1 MVWIQELLSPKED
14 VTRTGKRLGCV
25 IVYIRALIVDNSRA
39 LECDRTLGRLMDR
52 RHFLKTTGTLIA
64 GATLVPSSF
73 AREPETSEGRL
84 VLPMNRS
91 WLYSHTMVEGAHRKD
106 LDDSAYE
113 KVVVPHTNVRLP
125 WHGFDEKS
133 YEFVSSYRRHFR
145 VPAEARGKHVFV
157 DFEGVMTA
165 SIVWLNGTGLGEY
178 KGGYTP
184 FTFELTPHLDFDG
197 ENVLAVDVDSS
208 ERPDIPPF
216 GYEIDYLT
224 FGGIYREVSLR
235 VVPGTF
241 LENILAKPKDV
252 LSEHPSLDVDCHVLN
267 LDAAESLRLE
277 VVLRD
282 GDRVAGKG
290 SQSIPASA
298 ASSEAVVHTVR
309 LTSLK
314 SIKLWDL
321 AHPNLYSV
329 EVSLWRGDRQVDK
342 VSRRIGFREAQFTD
356 HGFELNGKVI
366 KLRGLDRH
374 QTFPF
379 VGQAMPGRVQRRD
392 AQILRNQLKCNIV
405 RTSHYPQSPHFLDAC
420 DEIGLLVLEEI
431 PGWQHIG
438 DQSWQDI
445 SVDNVS
451 RMIRRDWNHASIILW
466 GVRINE
472 SRDNHDFYTRTNA
485 MAHKLDPTRQ
495 TGGIRY
501 FQESEFLEDVF
512 TMNDFG
518 FPLKPPNHPRYLNTE
533 FVGHTYPTKTIDQ
546 VERLTEHMIRHARV
560 HDQLESNPQYA
571 GGIAWCAFDYNTHG
585 NFGAGDRI
593 CYHGVT
599 DMFREPKPAAGF
611 YKSQCDPAEE
621 IVLEPAFH
629 WARGDANVGF
639 SKAVVCS
646 NCDHV
651 KLYIRDEMVVEA
663 DPDRKQFPHL
673 RYAPFTLELGDP
685 WHKWGDLRLEGYIG
699 GKLAITKHYSGNG
712 VDAKFMLL
720 PDDTDLIADGA
731 DATRV
736 VLRVTDEFG
745 AVRSFANDAIKLG
758 LQGPAEIIGD
768 NPFALVGG
776 TGAVWIRA
784 KEEPGQVRLTA
795 IHPQL
800 GKQEIEIAIA
810 PAAREVV

>member
-1 MVWIQELLSPKED
+1 
-14 VTRTGKRLGCV
+14 
-25 IVYIRALIVDNSRA
+25 
-39 LECDRTLGRLMDR
+39 MDR
-52 RHFLKTTGTLIA
+52 RNFLKRTGTLIA
-64 GATLVPSSF
+64 TATLVPSAF
-73 AREPETSEGRL
+73 ARDQGAAEGRL

-91 WLYSHTMVEGAHRKD
+91 WLYSRKVVEGAHLKD
-106 LDDSAYE
+106 FDDSGYE
-113 KVVVPHTNVRLP
+113 RVVVPHTNVRVP
-125 WHGFDEKS
+125 WHSFDEKT
-133 YEFVSSYRRHFR
+133 YEFVSSYRRHFKL
-145 VPAEARGKHVFV
+145 PPQARGRHVFV

-165 SIVWLNGTGLGEY
+165 STVWMNGTRIGEY

-184 FTFELTPHLDFDG
+184 FSFDLTPHLDVDG

-208 ERPDIPPF
+208 ERADIPPF

-235 VVPGTF
+235 MVPGVF
-241 LENILAKPKDV
+241 LENVFAKAKDV
-252 LSEHPSLDVDCHVLN
+252 LSEQRSLEVDCHIQYLE
-267 LDAAESLRLE
+267 APPEPLRLE
-277 VVLRD
+277 VALRSSD
-282 GDRVAGKG
+282 GVVGKG
-290 SQSIPASA
+290 SQNVPASA
-298 ASSEAVVHTVR
+298 ATSEAVVYTVP
-309 LTSLK
+309 LAPLS
-314 SIKLWDL
+314 SVKLWDL
-321 AHPNLYSV
+321 AHPNLYTV
-329 EVSLWRGDRQVDK
+329 EVALWRGNRQVDS
-342 VSRRIGFREAQFTD
+342 VSRVIGFRDAQFTD

-405 RTSHYPQSPHFLDAC
+405 RTSHYPQSRHFLDAC

-438 DQSWQDI
+438 DEAWQQI
-445 SVDNVS
+445 SVDNVG
-451 RMIRRDWNHASIILW
+451 RMIRRDWNHPSIILW

-546 VERLTEHMIRHARV
+546 VERLTEHTLRHARI
-560 HDQLESNPQYA
+560 HDQLASNPQYA
-571 GGIAWCAFDYNTHG
+571 GGIGWCAFDYNTHG
-585 NFGAGDRI
+585 DFGSGDRI

-599 DMFREPKPAAGF
+599 DIFREPKPAAGF

-629 WARGDANVGF
+629 WARGDASVGF
-639 SKAVVCS
+639 SKAVICS
-646 NCDHV
+646 NCDHL
-651 KLYIRDEMVVEA
+651 KLYIAGELIAEA
-663 DPDRKQFPHL
+663 DPDRKQFANL
-673 RYAPFTLELGDP
+673 RYAPFVVELKELF
-685 WHKWGDLRLEGYIG
+685 HKWGDLRLEGYMQ
-699 GKLAITKHYSGNG
+699 GKLAITKHYSGKG
-712 VDAKFMLL
+712 VDMKFTLL
-720 PDDTDLIADGA
+720 PDDSTLIADGA
-731 DATRV
+731 DTTRV

-745 AVRSFANDAIKLG
+745 AIRPFANDAITFD
-758 LQGPAEIIGD
+758 LQGPAEMIGD

-784 KEEPGQVRLTA
+784 KEEPGTVRLVA

-800 GKQEIEIAIA
+800 GKQQIEVAITPVEREI
-810 PAAREVV
+810 V